1 MAKQQSTKVVVQS
14 PINTNSDTTDVTETV
29 DHADSQDQDSTD
41 ITDVTETV
49 DHTDSQD
56 QDSTEEIE
64 FIVVKGFGN
73 LEGSFNVGDKYNGS
87 LKSAKSLLRNGL
99 IKIVK

>member
-14 PINTNSDTTDVTETV
+14 PSNTNLDT
-29 DHADSQDQDSTD
+29 
-41 ITDVTETV
+41 TDVTETV

-56 QDSTEEIE
+56 QDSTDEIE
-64 FIVVKGFGN
+64 FIVVKGFAN